1 MSLPVLQ
8 HIVRFFRGQLVRNR
22 PWLLVL
28 RGRRVVRSARW
39 FLLLCLGLLL
49 IASPPRTIAAPDPAA
64 PDLTQAF
71 QSALDEARHQYGFP
85 GATAAYAL
93 SDGTVGVVATGIAD
107 MEAGTPMTVRSRM
120 LAASL
125 GKTFVGATAIALAQE
140 GRLDLDAPISQWLRG
155 RPWFS
160 RLPNHEDITL
170 RQLLAH
176 RSGLPDHVHLD
187 SFAAAVS
194 QRWQAP
200 GNPFPPEA
208 LIEFVL
214 GQPPLFEAGEGWA
227 YTDTGYILAGLAIE
241 AATGRR
247 YYDEIQDRFLTPLGL
262 TLTSPSDRR
271 CLPGLAAGYMTV
283 DNPFGLPRKTI
294 AADGRMAWHPGFE
307 WTGGG
312 LVSNSRDLA
321 RWGAALFG
329 GKAMSGA
336 YLGELLNAA
345 PVSPDTN
352 DIQYGS
358 GVGIYRT
365 SPFGPVYGHGGWIP
379 GYSSSLRYYPDYGV
393 AIAFQI
399 NTDIGI
405 VDDTTPLMQDLEKR
419 LAEIVLS
426 GYLPANN
433 PAGAD

>member
-1 MSLPVLQ
+1 MSLPTLKR
-8 HIVRFFRGQLVRNR
+8 IVRFYRGQRVKCR
-22 PWLLVL
+22 PWPLVL
-28 RGRRVVRSARW
+28 EKKRVARSALW

-49 IASPPRTIAAPDPAA
+49 IAIPHRTMAAT
-64 PDLTQAF
+64 DLTQAV
-71 QSALDEARHQYGFP
+71 QSALDDAQQQYRFP

-93 SDGTVGVVATGIAD
+93 PDGTVGMAATGVAD
-107 MEAGTPMTVRSRM
+107 IEAGTPMTVRSRM
-120 LAASL
+120 LAASI
-125 GKTFVGATAIALAQE
+125 GKTFVGATAISLAQE
-140 GRLDLDAPISQWLRG
+140 GLLDLDAPISQWLSD

-160 RLPNHEDITL
+160 RLPNHDDITL
-170 RQLLAH
+170 RQLLNH

-187 SFAAAVS
+187 SFVAAVLR
-194 QRWQAP
+194 RWQEP
-200 GNPFPPEA
+200 GNPFPPES

-214 GQPPLFEAGEGWA
+214 DRPPLFEAGEGWA
-227 YTDTGYILAGLAIE
+227 YTDTGYIVAGLAIE

-247 YYDEIQDRFLTPLGL
+247 YYDELQDRFLTPLGL

-271 CLPGLAAGYMTV
+271 FLPGLAAGYMAAN
-283 DNPFGLPRKTI
+283 NPFGFPRKTTT
-294 AADGRMAWHPGFE
+294 ADGMMAWHPGFE

-329 GKAMSGA
+329 GSAMSGP
-336 YLGELLNAA
+336 YLDELLNA
-345 PVSPDTN
+345 VSISPDTN

-379 GYSSSLRYYPDYGV
+379 GYSSSLRYYSDYDV

-405 VDDTTPLMQDLEKR
+405 VDDTTPIMQDLERR

-426 GYLPANN
+426 VDLPANIV
-433 PAGAD
+433 PEVDER